1 MRMDKRQ
8 RVAMQRALMREAL
21 GKIDAATELF
31 GVEDR
36 AVAGDD
42 ADFEE
47 WESRIET
54 FRIWV
59 FEESP
64 IA

>member
-1 MRMDKRQ
+1 MMDKRQ
-8 RVAMQRALMREAL
+8 RIAMQRALMREAF

-31 GVEDR
+31 GTEDS

-42 ADFEE
+42 EAFEA
-47 WESRIET
+47 WDRQIEA
-54 FRIWV
+54 FRDWV
-59 FEESP
+59 FSESP

>member
-1 MRMDKRQ
+1 
-8 RVAMQRALMREAL
+8 MQRALMREAF

-31 GVEDR
+31 STEDG

-42 ADFEE
+42 DEYE
-47 WESRIET
+47 DWDKHVET
-54 FRIWV
+54 FRDWV
-59 FEESP
+59 FSESP